1 MIEATKIVHME
12 FFLEPLKFPNQVE
25 NNCRRKC
32 TEIASVFFLVIWILF
47 TFTVILFIKK
57 YARSV
62 MPIDLYAQSHTI
74 LEVERNSRCNFLY
87 N

>member
-1 MIEATKIVHME
+1 MIEAAKIVHVE
-12 FFLEPLKFPNQVE
+12 FFLEPLKFPNQVKTTVDE
-25 NNCRRKC
+25 SAQKLLLLFILSFGFC
-32 TEIASVFFLVIWILF
+32 FF
-47 TFTVILFIKK
+47 FTVILFIKK

-62 MPIDLYAQSHTI
+62 MPIDLYAQSHAI